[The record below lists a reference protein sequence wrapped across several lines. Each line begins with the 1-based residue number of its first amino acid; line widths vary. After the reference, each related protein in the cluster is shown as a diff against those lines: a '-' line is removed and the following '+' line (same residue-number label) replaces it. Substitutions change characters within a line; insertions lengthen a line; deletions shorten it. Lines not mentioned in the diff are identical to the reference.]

1 MRIRLFKRPPTVLVA
16 LAEEISDELATLT
29 APLEA
34 CAWEIDSAL
43 SSLRKDA
50 AGYRKANA
58 ANPTGGDS
66 YTDGELE
73 KAVARGKAMLL
84 ALSAVRE
91 LEARWTRED
100 NADAARRTGL
110 QGNLAFRPCASRA

>member
-1 MRIRLFKRPPTVLVA
+1 MFKRPTKAAVAEAEAISDA
-16 LAEEISDELATLT
+16 LALLT
-29 APLEA
+29 APIEA

-58 ANPTGGDS
+58 ANPDGGDS
-66 YTDGELE
+66 YTPGELE
-73 KAVARGKAMLL
+73 TAVARGRQLL
-84 ALSAVRE
+84 AYAQALKE
-91 LEARWTRED
+91 LQARWDRQD
-100 NADAARRTGL
+100 AADAARRTGL